1 VLLPIKTSLVI
12 DNETTLILTHITRLN
27 VTNNMTSLP
36 ISEKIG
42 YAMGDAAANLV
53 WRGAL
58 AYLAVFYTDT
68 FGLTAAAAAMLFL
81 VVRLSDGVTDIIMGM
96 IADRTHTR
104 WGKFRPWIL
113 WSTPMLSIFMV
124 LIFTTPDF
132 TEDNKLI
139 YAYVTYIGLTLAY
152 TINNVPYSALMGVM
166 TADNK
171 ERTSLSGFRFAGAFS
186 GGLLVMGF
194 LPDLVA
200 YFGQGNDAI
209 GYQYTMY
216 LFATLLIFLMT
227 ITFATTKE
235 RIVLPVD
242 ESSNL
247 KSELWD
253 LTKNLPFIILPLL
266 AITLFFYYRD
276 VYSGIFFVLVMFGM
290 YVVIQR
296 LIKDTSTN
304 MSSTRR
310 DMVDLLTNKP
320 WLVLLGIGFITMM
333 FNGIK
338 YGVIAYYFKYHVGD
352 ELMVG
357 SYFIVLLVVSILGA
371 LSTGYLAKKFG
382 KRNLFIYSLL
392 LSGVLTAAFYWVPQG
407 NITAIFVLGGSA
419 EFFAAMM
426 PTLFFTMLG
435 DSADYSEWKNGRRA
449 TGLIYSAGTFVQKT
463 GSGFAGA
470 LVLVVLAGYGYN
482 GMDSTTINDALP
494 GMQLL
499 MSWIPAAFAFL
510 GAALMIIYPLT
521 SAQNQQIDETLIKR
535 RSLADGV
542 IENN

>member
-1 VLLPIKTSLVI
+1 MKKLPFY
-12 DNETTLILTHITRLN
+12 
-27 VTNNMTSLP
+27 
-36 ISEKIG
+36 EKVG

-96 IADRTHTR
+96 IADRTNTQ

-113 WSTPMLSIFMV
+113 WSTPFLALFMV
-124 LIFTTPDF
+124 LCFTTPDLSN
-132 TEDNKLI
+132 TNKLI

-152 TINNVPYSALMGVM
+152 TVNNVPYSALMGVM
-166 TADNK
+166 TPSDT
-171 ERTSLSGFRFAGAFS
+171 ERTSLSGFRFAGAFA

-200 YFGQGNDAI
+200 FFGEGNDAI

-216 LFATLLIFLMT
+216 LFAAILTALMA
-227 ITFATTKE
+227 ITFFSTKE
-235 RIVLPVD
+235 RITPAVD
-242 ESSNL
+242 NSSNL
-247 KSELWD
+247 KSELLD

-266 AITLFFYYRD
+266 AMTLFFYYRD
-276 VYSGIFFVLVMFGM
+276 VYSGLFFIIV
-290 YVVIQR
+290 
-296 LIKDTSTN
+296 
-304 MSSTRR
+304 MSSTWFLIKNLIENTSNDISGSQR

-320 WLVLLGIGFITMM
+320 WLILLGIGFLTMM

-338 YGVIAYYFKYHVGD
+338 YGTIAYYFKYQVGD
-352 ELMVG
+352 ELMAG
-357 SYFIVLLVVSILGA
+357 KYFIALLVVSILGA
-371 LSTGYLAKKFG
+371 LSTGFLSIKLG
-382 KRNLFIYSLL
+382 KRKVFILSLIF
-392 LSGVLTAAFYWVPQG
+392 SGLLTALFYWVPKG
-407 NITAIFVLGGSA
+407 NINAIFILGCSA

-463 GSGFAGA
+463 GGGFAGA
-470 LVLVVLAGYGYN
+470 LVLVVLASYGYN
-482 GMDSTTINDALP
+482 GLDKSTIEASLP
-494 GMQLL
+494 AMQLL
-499 MSWIPAAFAFL
+499 MSWIPAAFAFAS
-510 GAALMIIYPLT
+510 AALMVLYPL
-521 SAQNQQIDETLIKR
+521 SSKQNQQISEDLVQR
-535 RSLADGV
+535 RKL
-542 IENN
+542 

>member
-1 VLLPIKTSLVI
+1 MTKLPFY
-12 DNETTLILTHITRLN
+12 
-27 VTNNMTSLP
+27 
-36 ISEKIG
+36 EKVG

-96 IADRTHTR
+96 IGDRTNTR

-113 WSTPMLSIFMV
+113 WSTPFLALFMV
-124 LIFTTPDF
+124 LCFTTPDLSQ
-132 TEDNKLI
+132 TSKLI
-139 YAYVTYIGLTLAY
+139 YAYITYIGLTLAY

-166 TADNK
+166 TPSDT
-171 ERTSLSGFRFAGAFS
+171 ERTSLSGFRFAGAFA

-200 YFGQGNDAI
+200 YFGDGNDAM

-216 LFATLLIFLMT
+216 LFAAILIVLMV
-227 ITFATTKE
+227 ITFVSTKE
-235 RIVLPVD
+235 RITPAVD
-242 ESSNL
+242 ETTNL
-247 KSELWD
+247 TSELGD
-253 LTKNLPFIILPLL
+253 LAKNLPFIILPLL
-266 AITLFFYYRD
+266 AMTLFFYYRD
-276 VYSGIFFVLVMFGM
+276 IYSGIFFIIVMASM
-290 YVVIQR
+290 WALIKR
-296 LIKDTSTN
+296 LIKNTPDD
-304 MSSTRR
+304 MSGTQR

-320 WLVLLGIGFITMM
+320 WIILLGMGFLTMM

-338 YGVIAYYFKYHVGD
+338 YGTIAYYFKYQVGD
-352 ELMVG
+352 EFMAG
-357 SYFIVLLVVSILGA
+357 KYFIALLVVSILGA
-371 LSTGYLAKKFG
+371 LSTGYLSSKLG
-382 KRNLFIYSLL
+382 KRKLFIVALI
-392 LSGVLTAAFYWVPQG
+392 LSGLLTAGFYWVPNG
-407 NITAIFVLGGSA
+407 NIQAIFILGCSA

-463 GSGFAGA
+463 GGGFAGA
-470 LVLVVLAGYGYN
+470 LVLVVLASYGYN
-482 GMDSTTINDALP
+482 GMEKSTIEASLP

-499 MSWIPAAFAFL
+499 MSWIPAAFAFA
-510 GAALMIIYPLT
+510 GAGLMMFYPLT
-521 SAQNQQIDETLIKR
+521 SKQNNEIGNELEQR
-535 RSLADGV
+535 RATQVYS
-542 IENN
+542 

>member
-1 VLLPIKTSLVI
+1 MKIPFY
-12 DNETTLILTHITRLN
+12 
-27 VTNNMTSLP
+27 
-36 ISEKIG
+36 EKVG

-96 IADRTHTR
+96 IADRTNTR

-113 WSTPMLSIFMV
+113 WSTPFLALFMV
-124 LIFTTPDF
+124 LCFTTPDF
-132 TEDNKLI
+132 SNNNKLI

-152 TINNVPYSALMGVM
+152 TVNNVPYSALMGVM
-166 TADNK
+166 TPSDT
-171 ERTSLSGFRFAGAFS
+171 ERTSLSGFRFAGAFA

-200 YFGQGNDAI
+200 YFGDGNDAT
-209 GYQYTMY
+209 GYQYSMY
-216 LFATLLIFLMT
+216 LFAGILIALMV

-235 RIVLPVD
+235 RVTPTVD
-242 ESSNL
+242 ESTNL
-247 KSELWD
+247 KTELID
-253 LTKNLPFIILPLL
+253 LSKNLPFIILPLL
-266 AITLFFYYRD
+266 AITLFFYYRNL
-276 VYSGIFFVLVMFGM
+276 YSGMFFIIIIVSMWL
-290 YVVIQR
+290 
-296 LIKDTSTN
+296 LIKRFIRNTHDDISGTQ
-304 MSSTRR
+304 R

-320 WLVLLGIGFITMM
+320 WLILLGMGFLTMM

-338 YGVIAYYFKYHVGD
+338 YGTIAYYFKYQIGD
-352 ELMVG
+352 ELMAG
-357 SYFIVLLVVSILGA
+357 KYFIALLLVSILGA
-371 LSTGYLAKKFG
+371 LCTSYLSQKMG
-382 KRNLFIYSLL
+382 KRKLFIVALL
-392 LSGVLTAAFYWVPQG
+392 LSGLLTAAFYWVPEG
-407 NITAIFVLGGSA
+407 NINAIFLLGCSA

-449 TGLIYSAGTFVQKT
+449 TGLIYSAGTFVQKA

-470 LVLVVLAGYGYN
+470 LVLIVLASYGYD
-482 GMDSTTINDALP
+482 GMDKATIEATLP

-499 MSWIPAAFAFL
+499 MSFIPAAFAFV
-510 GAALMIIYPLT
+510 GAALMMFYPL
-521 SAQNQQIDETLIKR
+521 SRKNNQQIGNELKQR
-535 RSLADGV
+535 RTDRITA
-542 IENN
+542 

>member
-1 VLLPIKTSLVI
+1 MTKLPL
-12 DNETTLILTHITRLN
+12 
-27 VTNNMTSLP
+27 
-36 ISEKIG
+36 SEKIG

-96 IADRTHTR
+96 IADRTNTR

-113 WSTPMLSIFMV
+113 WSAPVLGLFMV
-124 LIFTTPDF
+124 LCFTTPNLS
-132 TEDNKLI
+132 DNGKLV
-139 YAYVTYIGLTLAY
+139 YAYFTYIGLTLAY
-152 TINNVPYSALMGVM
+152 TVNNVPYSALMGVM
-166 TADNK
+166 TPSDV
-171 ERTSLSGFRFAGAFS
+171 ERTSLSGFRFAGAFA

-200 YFGQGNDAI
+200 YFGAGNDAV

-216 LFATLLIFLMT
+216 VFAAVLIALMV
-227 ITFATTKE
+227 ITFGTTKE
-235 RIVLPVD
+235 RITPAID
-242 ESSNL
+242 ETSNL
-247 KSELWD
+247 KTELWD
-253 LTKNLPFIILPLL
+253 LTKNLPFIIMPLL
-266 AITLFFYYRD
+266 AMTLFFYYRD
-276 VYSGIFFVLVMFGM
+276 LYSGIFFTIVMVAM
-290 YVVIQR
+290 YVVIKK
-296 LIKDTSTN
+296 LLSIPTDN
-304 MSSTRR
+304 MTGTQR
-310 DMVDLLTNKP
+310 DMIDLLTNKP
-320 WLVLLGIGFITMM
+320 WLILLGMGFLTMM

-352 ELMVG
+352 ELMAG
-357 SYFIVLLVVSILGA
+357 QYFIALLIVSILGA
-371 LSTGYLAKKFG
+371 LCTSYLAKWLG
-382 KRNLFIYSLL
+382 KRKLFIVALL
-392 LSGVLTAAFYWVPQG
+392 LSGFLTAGFYWVPQG
-407 NITAIFVLGGSA
+407 NVLAIFTLGCAA

-463 GSGFAGA
+463 GGGFAGA

-482 GMDSTTINDALP
+482 GMDKSTIDASLP

-510 GAALMIIYPLT
+510 GAALMLIYPLT
-521 SAQNQQIDETLIKR
+521 SEQNQQICHELLQR
-535 RSLADGV
+535 RA
-542 IENN
+542 EQ